1 MKRVFIFF
9 MVITAISVSSCRKD
23 DINEDNSTVIV
34 DDEAITSVDDTVSIV
49 FSKSGSATVSGI
61 DDSYVTISGNDVTIN
76 YTDSSTLY
84 YQITGETSDG
94 FFKLYSS
101 KKQII
106 SLTDVSITNPAGAAI
121 NIQSGKRIELVVN
134 GTNSLVDG
142 SSYSDATSSEDMK
155 AALFSEGQLIF
166 NGTGSLT
173 VKATGNSGIVS
184 DDYLLFNGPDITV
197 SSTVGNGVKAN
208 DYVIVADGTLDITV
222 SAAAKKGIS
231 SDGAVSIT
239 GGTTTIT
246 VTGATALDSDS
257 NEYKGSAG
265 IKSDGVFTIE
275 DGTLT
280 IVNSGQGG
288 KGITGDG
295 EGYFKGGSVSVSVT
309 GSNYGSSSD
318 SGSGGMMPG
327 QQSSSS
333 SSSSSVSAKGIKF
346 DGNLYFSGSDV
357 TVSAYA
363 HEAIE
368 SKGTID
374 ITGGEIY
381 AYSQS
386 DDAIN
391 ASSTFTI
398 DDGYVFGY
406 SAGNDG
412 MDANGNFIING
423 GVVYAIGA
431 SSPEVAFDANT
442 ESGYALY
449 INGGTVIAVGG
460 LENGASLSQPTLSS
474 SWSTNTTYALLDT
487 DGKSPLFAFKTPST
501 GGSSLVL
508 SSSSLKD
515 GSSYTLSSGVTV
527 SGGEKHFDGMYIEN
541 PSVSGGNSST
551 ITASTTSS
559 TSTSGG
565 GPGGGTPPS
574 GK

>member
-9 MVITAISVSSCRKD
+9 MVITAIIISSCRKD
-23 DINEDNSTVIV
+23 DINEDNSTVVV

-106 SLTDVSITNPAGAAI
+106 SLTDVSITNPTGAAI

-280 IVNSGQGG
+280 IVNSGEGG

-295 EGYFKGGSVSVSVT
+295 EGYFKGGAVSVSVT
-309 GSNYGSSSD
+309 GSNYGSSGD

-333 SSSSSVSAKGIKF
+333 SSSSSVSAKGVKF

-406 SAGNDG
+406 SADNDG

-508 SSSSLKD
+508 SASSLKE